1 MRVQVTYSTSSHAC
15 FITTLLNGMHTG
27 ENNITIVYQHL
38 QAKHKMDD
46 YYQSRIA
53 EMMRAIQQ
61 RQKVYN
67 NNNTDYSG
75 Y

>member
-1 MRVQVTYSTSSHAC
+1 MER
-15 FITTLLNGMHTG
+15 ILG
-27 ENNITIVYQHL
+27 EYYHNSLYQHL

-61 RQKVYN
+61 RQKVYI